1 MGKKFDIHEWQAK
14 YWLKNQLNEQDDFT
28 PDLEDDDLKRSKI
41 QQMMA
46 KEKEPMGG
54 DEKLRNAVESIAG
67 MYSYGEIL
75 DALES
80 FYIKNDEQPF
90 AEMARKHAKEFRD
103 FLDSEDE
110 LNEVNIKRVVD
121 QSMSNDDIG
130 KLMSVIRNNDLGK
143 TLNTIAVIVDQTR
156 GMPEGAAQMIADLV
170 AEIPEE
176 DEEEIDEQNVTGTGA
191 SFTAGSGEGYM
202 SPRAFGDN
210 KRKKRKA
217 YMGYK
222 EVNEQEEP
230 EAETQEPEEEYSK
243 DVEML
248 ERLIDDK
255 INTKDEWIDMF
266 QLLMAHSE
274 EIKNLN
280 SSQIKSLLQQSLKE
294 I

>member
-1 MGKKFDIHEWQAK
+1 
-14 YWLKNQLNEQDDFT
+14 
-28 PDLEDDDLKRSKI
+28 
-41 QQMMA
+41 
-46 KEKEPMGG
+46 
-54 DEKLRNAVESIAG
+54 
-67 MYSYGEIL
+67 
-75 DALES
+75 
-80 FYIKNDEQPF
+80 
-90 AEMARKHAKEFRD
+90 
-103 FLDSEDE
+103 
-110 LNEVNIKRVVD
+110 
-121 QSMSNDDIG
+121 MSNDDIG

-156 GMPEGAAQMIADLV
+156 GMPEGAAQMITDLV

>member
-1 MGKKFDIHEWQAK
+1 MAKRFDIHEWQAK
-14 YWLKNQLNEQDDFT
+14 QRLAEQEEFT
-28 PDLEDDDLKRSKI
+28 PDLEDDDLKRAKI
-41 QQMMA
+41 QQMMNT
-46 KEKEPMGG
+46 EKGLQK
-54 DEKLRNAVESIAG
+54 DDYKLVNSISNVAD

>member
-1 MGKKFDIHEWQAK
+1 MAKRFDIHEWQAK
-14 YWLKNQLNEQDDFT
+14 QRLAEQEEFT
-28 PDLEDDDLKRSKI
+28 PDLEKDNLQRAKI
-41 QQMMA
+41 QQMMST
-46 KEKEPMGG
+46 EKGLQK
-54 DEKLRNAVESIAG
+54 DDYKLVNSISNVAD

-103 FLDSEDE
+103 FLDNED
-110 LNEVNIKRVVD
+110 
-121 QSMSNDDIG
+121 
-130 KLMSVIRNNDLGK
+130 
-143 TLNTIAVIVDQTR
+143 
-156 GMPEGAAQMIADLV
+156 
-170 AEIPEE
+170 
-176 DEEEIDEQNVTGTGA
+176 EIDEASMTGTGA

-230 EAETQEPEEEYSK
+230 EEKEYSK
-243 DVEML
+243 DVEVL
-248 ERLIDDK
+248 EKLIDDK
-255 INTKDEWIDMF
+255 INTKDEWVDMF

>member
-1 MGKKFDIHEWQAK
+1 MAKRFDIHEWQAK
-14 YWLKNQLNEQDDFT
+14 QRLAEQEEFT
-28 PDLEDDDLKRSKI
+28 PDLEDDDLKRAKI
-41 QQMMA
+41 QQMMNT
-46 KEKEPMGG
+46 EKGLQK
-54 DEKLRNAVESIAG
+54 DDYKLVNSISNVAD

-280 SSQIKSLLQQSLKE
+280 SSQIKSLLKQSLKE